1 MKKLTL
7 LTGIFI
13 TSYTTLAHA
22 QLYDYASEQAYGRRV
37 EHGAA
42 YRQDGAPCVTVLP
55 ARGAMFAFRL
65 RREKNTVT
73 PQDNGRPLSDSR
85 L

>member
-1 MKKLTL
+1 MIMLQNKHTAGVWNMAPLIDKT
-7 LTGIFI
+7 
-13 TSYTTLAHA
+13 
-22 QLYDYASEQAYGRRV
+22 
-37 EHGAA
+37 
-42 YRQDGAPCVTVLP
+42 GAPCVTVLP